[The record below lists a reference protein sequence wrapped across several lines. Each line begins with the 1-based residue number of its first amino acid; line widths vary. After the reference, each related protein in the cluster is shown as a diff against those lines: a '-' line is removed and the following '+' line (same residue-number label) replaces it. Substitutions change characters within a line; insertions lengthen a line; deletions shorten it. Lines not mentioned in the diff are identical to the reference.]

1 MDGTLCGDA
10 HSVPGLLSDGRRV
23 SVQVTRFT
31 VIGMAKVAPEPE
43 TRGSKDYRRVN
54 TCKPVEDDLEV
65 RTHIQD
71 LLVTKPP
78 VQLEDR
84 STAFDLLS
92 FKKDSKGTDKPP
104 SNARTVNESEA
115 MEALASDDDKYL
127 PGVLHLNAKLPVGV
141 IHPESL
147 CLFIWNLVVCL
158 SLLYMATVM
167 PVVLSFY
174 EEEQIQYTYIDA
186 GLDWVFMCDLM
197 LNFIVSYYEKEEL
210 VTSRCKIFTH
220 YLKTWFVLDLA
231 ASVPLS
237 FISLVNTDDSSREV
251 SLLKLA
257 KLPRLYRLIKFAR
270 LFKIISKLK
279 SRKWINALAEKA
291 NLSLA
296 SLRSLKFLIILMFLL
311 HLTACAWYYVESI
324 ESFSPDTWISRQNLM
339 DKSIGDYYLWCLYW
353 ALTVLDTIGYG
364 DIVPRTSFEII
375 VCLIWMA
382 VGISFYSYT
391 ISNLSVMF
399 YNINKRENFIQQKE
413 DFLKEFAKNVSMPK
427 ALLKQVKYYVRYNYN
442 HNVFSW
448 SEMHQFLKEL
458 PSKLYSQVYRH
469 IFKDVLENIAFFK
482 TKPPEFISDIMP
494 LMKTVV
500 VHEGYELYSYGSTP
514 KDVFFLLKGRVMVKD
529 KMNAVLFSYVKGS
542 YFGEMEVLK
551 KTDRKTSTQIEETA
565 HLLKIE
571 SDDFLSVLDKY
582 PDVKQEVWSIAE
594 NRLLAL
600 QEKKN
605 KFKEARRKLNK
616 LQQRS
621 RDKDLTKLNPLL
633 NNILSMNVDDEE
645 SAQMPK
651 SEEPEDASDP
661 LPEHNR
667 FLNAFKRRGNAKP
680 TAKKMTHVGTRTF
693 NETQIEFLLDEIN
706 AKHKSI
712 EAFSVRIADICREQ
726 EEMYEKLSELYEKLD
741 PGRSSP

>member
-1 MDGTLCGDA
+1 
-10 HSVPGLLSDGRRV
+10 
-23 SVQVTRFT
+23 
-31 VIGMAKVAPEPE
+31 MAKVAPEPE
-43 TRGSKDYRRVN
+43 SRGSRDYRRVN
-54 TCKPVEDDLEV
+54 TCKPAEEERELH
-65 RTHIQD
+65 TNIQD

-78 VQLEDR
+78 LQLEDR

-92 FKKDSKGTDKPP
+92 FKKDSKGLDRPP
-104 SNARTVNESEA
+104 SNARTINESEA
-115 MEALASDDDKYL
+115 QEALSADDDKHL

-141 IHPESL
+141 VHPESL
-147 CLFIWNLVVCL
+147 CLFIWNLVVCT
-158 SLLYMATVM
+158 SLLYMATIM

-174 EEEQIQYTYIDA
+174 EEEQIQFTYIDA
-186 GLDWVFMCDLM
+186 GLDWVFMCDLT
-197 LNFIVSYYEKEEL
+197 LNFFVSYYEKEEL
-210 VTSRCKIFTH
+210 VTSRGRIITH

-237 FISLVNTDDSSREV
+237 FVGLINGASSQEA

-270 LFKIISKLK
+270 FFKIIGKLK
-279 SRKWINALAEKA
+279 NRKWMTALAEKA

-296 SLRSLKFLIILMFLL
+296 SLRSLKFLMILMLLL
-311 HLTACAWYYVESI
+311 HLTACAWYYVESV
-324 ESFSPDTWISRQNLM
+324 ESFHPDTWISRQSLL
-339 DKSIGDYYLWCLYW
+339 DKSTGDLYLWCLYW

-364 DIVPRTSFEII
+364 DIVPRTSYEII

-582 PDVKQEVWSIAE
+582 PDVKQEVWSIAD

-651 SEEPEDASDP
+651 QEEPEDAPDP

-680 TAKKMTHVGTRTF
+680 TAKKMTQVGTRTF
-693 NETQIEFLLDEIN
+693 SETQIEFLLDEIN
-706 AKHKSI
+706 AKHKAI

-726 EEMYEKLSELYEKLD
+726 EEMYEKLSELYEKLETN
-741 PGRSSP
+741 PVVCSP

>member
-1 MDGTLCGDA
+1 
-10 HSVPGLLSDGRRV
+10 
-23 SVQVTRFT
+23 
-31 VIGMAKVAPEPE
+31 MAKVAPETTVE
-43 TRGSKDYRRVN
+43 ESQGAKEYRRIN
-54 TCKPVEDDLEV
+54 TCKPADDENREV
-65 RTHIQD
+65 RTHIED
-71 LLVTKPP
+71 LISSKPP
-78 VQLEDR
+78 LQLEDR

-92 FKKDSKGTDKPP
+92 FKKEAKATDRPP

-115 MEALASDDDKYL
+115 LEALASDDEKYL
-127 PGVLHLNAKLPVGV
+127 PGVLHLNAKLPIGV
-141 IHPESL
+141 IHPESM
-147 CLFIWNLVVCL
+147 CLFLWNLMVCL
-158 SLLYMATVM
+158 GLVYMATIM

-174 EEEQIQYTYIDA
+174 EEEQIQYTYVDA
-186 GLDWVFMCDLM
+186 GLDVVFVGDLL
-197 LNFIVSYYEKEEL
+197 LNFFVSYYEKEEL
-210 VTSRCKIFTH
+210 VASRYRIASH
-220 YLKTWFVLDLA
+220 YLKTWFFFDLT

-237 FISLVNTDDSSREV
+237 FVSLVNSTGGSQEA

-257 KLPRLYRLIKFAR
+257 KLPRLYRLVKFVR
-270 LFKIISKLK
+270 LFKIVSKLK
-279 SRKWINALAEKA
+279 SRKWISAFAEKA
-291 NLSLA
+291 NFSLA
-296 SLRSLKFLIILMFLL
+296 SLRSLKFLIILMLLL
-311 HLTACAWYYVESI
+311 HLTACAWYYVEVV
-324 ESFSPDTWISRQNLM
+324 EDFHPDTWISRQNLQN
-339 DKSIGDYYLWCLYW
+339 KSVGDYYLWCLYW

-364 DIVPRTSFEII
+364 DIVPRTSYEII

-399 YNINKRENFIQQKE
+399 YNINKRQNFIQQKE

-482 TKPPEFISDIMP
+482 NKPPEFISDIMP

-582 PDVKQEVWSIAE
+582 PDVKQQVWSVVE

-605 KFKEARRKLNK
+605 KFKEARRKLDK

-651 SEEPEDASDP
+651 VPEAEPEDAPDP
-661 LPEHNR
+661 LPENNR
-667 FLNAFKRRGNAKP
+667 FLNAFRRRGTAKP
-680 TAKKMTHVGTRTF
+680 TAKKVTQVGTRTF
-693 NETQIEFLLDEIN
+693 SETQIEFLLDEIN
-706 AKHKSI
+706 TKHKAI
-712 EAFSVRIADICREQ
+712 EAFSVRISDICREQ
-726 EEMYEKLSELYEKLD
+726 EEMYEKLSELYEKLETK
-741 PGRSSP
+741 PW